1 MTKLFLPQERF
12 VIVDPEMMTLSPP
25 YSLSITIYHFTN
37 LSGSRKSAVMP
48 LAEIPDVSVNS
59 GVQKKCY
66 CWFPPRGAIC
76 SRWQSRFSTTEA
88 WRVERQ
94 WVRERE
100 RESVNLKLPSIY
112 LFFLT
117 NGRKR
122 NSRLMLMA
130 GTVWESK
137 RRQMCSCH
145 MMKQTLGRNCH
156 IAAQKKLHHVIES
169 VWWFRLGLQ
178 CGYTRNR
185 L

>member
-1 MTKLFLPQERF
+1 MTELFLPRERF
-12 VIVDPEMMTLSPP
+12 VDPEMVALSPQIQTR
-25 YSLSITIYHFTN
+25 YHYLSFY
-37 LSGSRKSAVMP
+37 KP
-48 LAEIPDVSVNS
+48 LRR
-59 GVQKKCY
+59 QKKC
-66 CWFPPRGAIC
+66 CHATGGDSRCFSQLWGAKEMLLLIPSPRGNLFQMAVTFFNN
-76 SRWQSRFSTTEA
+76 WG
-88 WRVERQ
+88 VESGET
-94 WVRERE
+94 VSERERE

-169 VWWFRLGLQ
+169 VGWFRLGLQ